1 MAVLPVNFQN
11 KIRDLYFFKS
21 RDCFESLPRSV
32 FQSDASSVTCDDDGF
47 PRNLPSFLRFVGAPL
62 KF

>member
-11 KIRDLYFFKS
+11 KIRDLHFFKS
-21 RDCFESLPRSV
+21 RDCSESLPRSM
-32 FQSDASSVTCDDDGF
+32 FQSDASSVTCDDDRF
-47 PRNLPSFLRFVGAPL
+47 PSFLRFVGPPL